1 LQIMNTVFG
10 PSAGPAAAS
19 AWDEQV
25 SAIEHSLAVLD
36 GAFANGEPQHVVDGA
51 QGLHEV
57 LTRAMLL
64 MRQHPGAGQAPSL
77 DVHLIQRLT
86 QAQARARAHQQAVL
100 RGRVATER
108 TLNVLLPR
116 EGDSTYQSL
125 GGAAGRVA
133 ATYR

>member
-1 LQIMNTVFG
+1 MSTVFG

-25 SAIEHSLAVLD
+25 SAIERCLAVLD
-36 GAFANGEPQHVVDGA
+36 AAFANGDPQHVVNGA
-51 QGLHEV
+51 QALHEV

-64 MRQHPGAGQAPSL
+64 MRQHAGSGRARSL
-77 DVHLIQRLT
+77 DAQLIQRLT

-108 TLNVLLPR
+108 TLDVLLPR
-116 EGDSTYQSL
+116 EADSTYQAL
-125 GGAAGRVA
+125 GGGAGRVA
-133 ATYR
+133 AAYR